1 MQTKVIRWFC
11 CLAVDSLCPW
21 AEAGGWGCPL
31 SPCVTLVG
39 AKRRE
44 LCSCSAAFDGAA
56 ASDRVFGAALKAV
69 SKRTRSEQVSF
80 PLSLCYVNAHLHHVS
95 LFPLSGS
102 GVWAPRSVGLG
113 PAPLEP
119 QPRVLARALRGT
131 AQCSPL
137 WQGLVCHSLHKTWG
151 KSGTSRSKLQII
163 QELQTQECW
172 DLNLSVTEASYCR
185 MGFCEVAPRTVDW
198 SSSGRGYGG
207 DEEKMQC
214 LEQMFNF
221 SNCVQGLQGN

>member
-11 CLAVDSLCPW
+11 RLAVDTVCPW

-56 ASDRVFGAALKAV
+56 ASDRVFGVAMRAV
-69 SKRTRSEQVSF
+69 FKRTRSEQVSF

-102 GVWAPRSVGLG
+102 GVWALRSVGLG

-119 QPRVLARALRGT
+119 QPRVLARARRPQ
-131 AQCSPL
+131 AP
-137 WQGLVCHSLHKTWG
+137 
-151 KSGTSRSKLQII
+151 
-163 QELQTQECW
+163 
-172 DLNLSVTEASYCR
+172 
-185 MGFCEVAPRTVDW
+185 CEKPPSAPR
-198 SSSGRGYGG
+198 SGRASCATPCTRLGG
-207 DEEKMQC
+207 NRGHPG
-214 LEQMFNF
+214 L
-221 SNCVQGLQGN
+221 NCRWRIPKASP

>member
-1 MQTKVIRWFC
+1 MIRWFC
-11 CLAVDSLCPW
+11 RLAVDSLCPW

-31 SPCVTLVG
+31 SPCVTLAG

-56 ASDRVFGAALKAV
+56 ASDRVFGVALKAV

-80 PLSLCYVNAHLHHVS
+80 PLSLCYVNTHLHHVP

-102 GVWAPRSVGLG
+102 GVWALRSVGLG

-151 KSGTSRSKLQII
+151 KSGTSRSKLQMANSKGKS
-163 QELQTQECW
+163 LKCRVS
-172 DLNLSVTEASYCR
+172 NEAL
-185 MGFCEVAPRTVDW
+185 PRGAGTKTG
-198 SSSGRGYGG
+198 SARGHPALAVFGH
-207 DEEKMQC
+207 
-214 LEQMFNF
+214 
-221 SNCVQGLQGN
+221 S